1 MALAADDALASVHT
15 CGALCFG
22 LLAFTRLLRPFCIL
36 HFALCVSFALG
47 SAYASIENPCNR
59 L

>member
-15 CGALCFG
+15 CGALW
-22 LLAFTRLLRPFCIL
+22 FTGVYEAVTTVL
-36 HFALCVSFALG
+36 HFALCVLFALG

>member
-36 HFALCVSFALG
+36 HFAFCILP
-47 SAYASIENPCNR
+47 YAFC
-59 L
+59 LL